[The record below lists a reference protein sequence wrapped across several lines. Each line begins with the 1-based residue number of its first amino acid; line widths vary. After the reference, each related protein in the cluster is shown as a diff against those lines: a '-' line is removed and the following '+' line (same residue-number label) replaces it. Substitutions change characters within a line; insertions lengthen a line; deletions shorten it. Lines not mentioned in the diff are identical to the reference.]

1 MKTWYILFSEYENT
15 VATAKRMVKHCMPK
29 GCGMFVP
36 IMMRN
41 EEYHVNKLTTKP
53 VYPFYIFI
61 YCEEESQLD
70 TILKRMES
78 AKMYGYFLRNPD
90 GSYATITTDDIRKI
104 DAQGNIFTN
113 SISKQKPVDSKYE
126 IGDVVQ
132 IICGPMEGVTGTI
145 SSINSK
151 YINILYT
158 IDKGNVIELPV
169 FPSDIQLK
177 GENNG

>member
-1 MKTWYILFSEYENT
+1 MKRWYILFSEYENT

-61 YCEEESQLD
+61 YCEEEKQLD
-70 TILKRMES
+70 TIIRRMES

-90 GSYATITTDDIRKI
+90 GTYATITTDDIRKI
-104 DAQGNIFTN
+104 DEQGSIFTN
-113 SISKQKPVDSKYE
+113 NVVKQKPLKTRFAL
-126 IGDVVQ
+126 GDLIEVV
-132 IICGPMEGVTGTI
+132 CGPMKGVVGTI
-145 SSINSK
+145 CSINAK

-158 IDKGNVIELPV
+158 IDKGGVIELPV
-169 FPSDIQLK
+169 FPSDIKLK
-177 GENNG
+177 GE